1 MKTLSKLFKPY
12 PLIIKNRYF
21 QRAVSIQNKLNS
33 GDDYQH
39 IGGKRLVCAKGL
51 IRFKLGAYR
60 LIFKREQLGYI
71 PELLLHIKNLERF
84 LKRM

>member
-1 MKTLSKLFKPY
+1 MKTLNKLFKPY
-12 PLIIKNRYF
+12 PTIVKNHYF
-21 QRAVSIQNKLNS
+21 QRALSIQNKLNH
-33 GDDYQH
+33 GEDYQH

-71 PELLLHIKNLERF
+71 PELLLQRKNLERF
-84 LKRM
+84 LKRR